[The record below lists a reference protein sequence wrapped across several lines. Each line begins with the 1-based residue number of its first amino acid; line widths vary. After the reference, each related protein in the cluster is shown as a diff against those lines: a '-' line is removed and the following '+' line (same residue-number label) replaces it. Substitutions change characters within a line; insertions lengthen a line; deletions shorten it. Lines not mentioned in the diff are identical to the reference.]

1 MEKLYGKR
9 REKEQDENPQIDE
22 IGKKKKKEKNE
33 IKRH

>member
-22 IGKKKKKEKNE
+22 IGKKRKTRKKK
-33 IKRH
+33 RH

>member
-22 IGKKKKKEKNE
+22 IGRKKRKKNE